1 MALIYQDVRERMEAD
16 GYKVS
21 DDEFSQILS
30 YARRKAE
37 VSGKGESYL
46 PLLLPDVIRE
56 WLIRQTVNRYS
67 IAMMEILR
75 N

>member
-1 MALIYQDVRERMEAD
+1 MALNYQDVRERMEED
-16 GYKVS
+16 GYKVG

-37 VSGKGESYL
+37 ASGKGESYL
-46 PLLLPDVIRE
+46 PFLLPDVIRE
-56 WLIRQTVNRYS
+56 WLIRQAVNQYS

>member
-1 MALIYQDVRERMEAD
+1 MALNYQGIRERMEAD
-16 GYKVS
+16 GYKVG
-21 DDEFSQILS
+21 DDEFVQILS
-30 YARRKAE
+30 YAKRKAD

-46 PLLLPDVIRE
+46 PFLLPDMIRE
-56 WLIRQTVNRYS
+56 WLIRQTVNGYS

>member
-1 MALIYQDVRERMEAD
+1 MALNYQGIRERMEAD
-16 GYKVS
+16 GYKVG
-21 DDEFSQILS
+21 DDEFVQILS
-30 YARRKAE
+30 YAKRKAE

-46 PLLLPDVIRE
+46 PFLLPDMIRE
-56 WLIRQTVNRYS
+56 WLIRQTVNGYS

>member
-1 MALIYQDVRERMEAD
+1 MAMSYPGIRERMEVE

-30 YARRKAE
+30 YGKRKAE
-37 VSGKGESYL
+37 ASGKGESYL
-46 PLLLPDVIRE
+46 PFLLPDLIRE
-56 WLIRQTVNRYS
+56 WLIRQAMNRYS
-67 IAMMEILR
+67 MGMMEILR

>member
-1 MALIYQDVRERMEAD
+1 MALNYQGIRARMEAD
-16 GYKVS
+16 GYKVG
-21 DDEFSQILS
+21 DDEFVQILP
-30 YARRKAE
+30 YAKRKAE

-46 PLLLPDVIRE
+46 PFLLPDMIRE
-56 WLIRQTVNRYS
+56 WLIRQTVNGYS